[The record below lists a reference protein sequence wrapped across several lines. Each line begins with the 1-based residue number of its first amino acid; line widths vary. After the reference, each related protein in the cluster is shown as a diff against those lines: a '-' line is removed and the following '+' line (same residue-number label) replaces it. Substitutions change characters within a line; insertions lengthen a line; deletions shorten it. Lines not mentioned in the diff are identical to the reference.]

1 MGKKRRNAPAEVVSG
16 RYSPVPHSLLDS
28 PAFQACSPLA
38 KALIFELMRQHNG
51 NNNGHIRLSRS
62 WLSGRG
68 WCVASVSRARDE
80 LLHFRLIVQTRHGGL
95 RNGSHLYAVTWL
107 AITNFDGLDIGP
119 HEYRPGAY
127 LLPVTAPFQP
137 RPKKAKAAEPAE
149 PEKQNGG
156 LPRSPRKPVLGL
168 PRSLGPTP
176 SKTAAQSRNGTF
188 EAVPKTAAQ
197 TQVKSPFPAVQFPA
211 PALHGMRRAAR
222 MRPVNWR
229 LAS

>member
-1 MGKKRRNAPAEVVSG
+1 MSKKRRNAPAEVVSG
-16 RYSPVPHSLLDS
+16 RYSPLPHSLLDS

-38 KALIFELMRQHNG
+38 KALVFELLRQHTG
-51 NNNGHIRLSRS
+51 SNNGSLRLSRS

-80 LLHFRLIVQTRHGGL
+80 LLHYRLIVQTRHGGL

-107 AITNFDGLDIGP
+107 AITNFVGLDIGP
-119 HEYRPGAY
+119 HEYHPGAY
-127 LLPVTAPFQP
+127 LLPVTAPFQTP
-137 RPKKAKAAEPAE
+137 AKKAKPAETAE
-149 PEKQNGG
+149 PEKQNGC

-168 PRSLGPTP
+168 PRSLAPTP
-176 SKTAAQSRNGTF
+176 SKSAAQSRNDTF
-188 EAVPKTAAQ
+188 EAVSKTARQ
-197 TQVKSPFPAVQFPA
+197 TQVNKPFPAVQFPA